1 LFYSFFQSNDLD
13 RLFPE
18 RVQPKRIVIKRQQSS
33 QDSSSRSSSV
43 IQSPDDPQVGVNDH
57 SSTSSADESIDS
69 SENSTAHDSKVDP
82 NEIKCKQNVWYSTLT
97 NRWLIL
103 FGAIIKIV
111 IMFLVQWGYALSA
124 LITLIFVWYYIG
136 QVNPGVFPGIS
147 EFRFYPWLRKITLRC
162 FGYHFYSC

>member
-1 LFYSFFQSNDLD
+1 LFQSNDLD

-18 RVQPKRIVIKRQQSS
+18 RVQTKHIVIKRQQSS
-33 QDSSSRSSSV
+33 QDSSSKSSSEV
-43 IQSPDDPQVGVNDH
+43 QSPDDPEVV
-57 SSTSSADESIDS
+57 TSSADESIDS
-69 SENSTAHDSKVDP
+69 TESSTAHESKIDP
-82 NEIKCKQNVWYSTLT
+82 NEIKCKQNIWYSSLT

-103 FGAIIKIV
+103 FGAIIKVV

-124 LITLIFVWYYIG
+124 FITLIFVWYYIG

-162 FGYHFYSC
+162 FGYYFY